1 MFADGGELAGC
12 DGEPEVG
19 GGVEAESGIGEVDG
33 DVQCAAGEQLVEAGR
48 DAGLGSAGG
57 AGEFGDAVA
66 AVAAEF
72 RQQRG
77 GTGASHRML
86 LVS

>member
-19 GGVEAESGIGEVDG
+19 GGEVESGIGDVDG
-33 DVQCAAGEQLVEAGR
+33 DAQCAAGEQFVEAGR

-57 AGEFGDAVA
+57 AGEFGDAGA
-66 AVAAEF
+66 AVVGEF

-77 GTGASHRML
+77 GVGASHRML